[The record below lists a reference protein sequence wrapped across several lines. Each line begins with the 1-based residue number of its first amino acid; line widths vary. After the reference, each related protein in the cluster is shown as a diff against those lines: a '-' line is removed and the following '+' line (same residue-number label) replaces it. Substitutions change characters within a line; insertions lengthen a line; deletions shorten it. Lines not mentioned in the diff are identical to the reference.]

1 MPRRYEQGA
10 ILLTSNRS
18 FTVWG
23 TLLGHEVFA
32 TALLDRL
39 LHHAEVIAI
48 NGRSYRMKDRLLPE
62 APADVS
68 ERARIAAS

>member
-1 MPRRYEQGA
+1 VGA
-10 ILLTSNRS
+10 LLSD
-18 FTVWG
+18 
-23 TLLGHEVFA
+23 EVFA

-48 NGRSYRMKDRLLPE
+48 NGRSYLMKDRLLSE
-62 APADVS
+62 APAGVA